1 MAKKKSAEVK
11 APAEKKYMKPSEIVT
26 FGIGLFGVALLTG
39 WMPDYTMT
47 FFADF
52 AFKGQGF
59 DPAKLAAMVSTVF
72 GVAGFVGAVCELV
85 IGILVDRTR
94 TSLGKV
100 KPWVGFG
107 AVPLAI
113 ISMLVFIAP
122 NTNSFMTATIWM
134 FVIYSLYTAISCAV
148 ESPANCFGAL
158 CSPNPSE
165 RSSAISIASFLRS
178 VGQSGGQVVIIVV
191 PLIMKALMGQQQYK
205 NAEGQGIDLIIST
218 AVCAL
223 GMVIFVMIFFA
234 NNEERVPYTTEKVS
248 LLESIKVVFTNKNL
262 LMVSLTKFTGFGRG
276 VYGTVSLY
284 IAVYLLGSKGL
295 KLALMLPMGIGTAV
309 GTLLVNF
316 VLKKFSTKK
325 TYILFCCYGAS
336 ALAILYFVSRGIGF
350 NSTLIVP
357 FLILNFFCGIQHGNT
372 NVTPNIMIA
381 DCIDEMEYKSGKR
394 QEGLAYAGYGLISK
408 IAAACTKGFAPFLV
422 YTWSGYQFSKSA
434 NVAYA
439 TQSDATLNKFLAI
452 YTIIPAIF
460 VILQFVPILFYDMV
474 GEKKERITAALAER
488 RAAAGE
494 TDGEDDDDSNV
505 TQEVIDAVENT
516 EKEMTDDIA
525 E

>member
-1 MAKKKSAEVK
+1 
-11 APAEKKYMKPSEIVT
+11 MKPSEVVT

-52 AFKGQGF
+52 AFKGRGF
-59 DPAKLAAMVSTVF
+59 DPSRLAVAVSTVF
-72 GVAGFVGAVCELV
+72 GVAGFVGAICELI

-94 TSLGKV
+94 TRLGKV

-113 ISMLVFIAP
+113 VAMLVFVAP
-122 NTNSFMTATIWM
+122 NTNSFTVATIWM
-134 FVIYSLYTAISCAV
+134 FVIYSLYTAVSCAV

-158 CSPNPSE
+158 CSPNPGE

-178 VGQSGGQVVIIVV
+178 VGQSGGQVIIIVV
-191 PLIMKALMGQQQYK
+191 PLIMKLLMGQQQYK
-205 NAEGQGIDLIIST
+205 NAEGQGLDLIIST
-218 AVCAL
+218 AICAI

-234 NNEERVPYTTEKVS
+234 NNKERVPYTTEKVS
-248 LLESIKVVFTNKNL
+248 LLESMKLVFTNKNL
-262 LMVSLTKFTGFGRG
+262 LMVSLTKLFGFGRG

-316 VLKKFSTKK
+316 ALKKFSTKK
-325 TYILFCCYGAS
+325 TYILFCVYGAS
-336 ALAILYFVSRGIGF
+336 ALTLLFLVSKGVGF
-350 NSTLIVP
+350 NSHLIIP

-381 DCIDEMEYKSGKR
+381 DCIDEMEYKRGTR
-394 QEGLAYAGYGLISK
+394 QEGLAYAGYGLFSK
-408 IAAACTKGFAPFLV
+408 IASALTKWLAPTLV
-422 YTWSGYQFSKSA
+422 YSWSGYQFSTSQ
-434 NVAYA
+434 NIAYA
-439 TQSDATLNKFLAI
+439 TQTDATLNRFLAI

-460 VILQFVPILFYDMV
+460 VVLQFVPILFYDMV
-474 GEKKERITAALAER
+474 GAKKEKITAALAER
-488 RAAAGE
+488 RAEDAAE
-494 TDGEDDDDSNV
+494 
-505 TQEVIDAVENT
+505 
-516 EKEMTDDIA
+516 A
-525 E
+525 EELPADEARSEEE

>member
-1 MAKKKSAEVK
+1 MKRGFLMAKKKAVAAAQNA

-26 FGIGLFGVALLTG
+26 FGVGLFGVALLTG

-52 AFKGQGF
+52 AFKGKGF
-59 DPAKLAAMVSTVF
+59 DPSHLAALVTSVF
-72 GVAGFVGAVCELV
+72 GVAGFVGAICELV

-94 TSLGKV
+94 TPLGKV

-107 AVPLAI
+107 ALPLAI
-113 ISMLVFIAP
+113 ISMLVFVAP
-122 NTNSFMTATIWM
+122 NTTNFTVASVWM
-134 FVIYSLYTAISCAV
+134 FVIYSLYVAISSAV

-158 CSPNPSE
+158 CSPNPKE

-191 PLIMKALMGQQQYK
+191 PAIMKAIMGSQQYK
-205 NAEGQGIDLIIST
+205 NAEGQGLDLIIST

-223 GMVIFVMIFFA
+223 GMIIFVMIFFA

-248 LLESIKVVFTNKNL
+248 LIESIKVVFTNKNL
-262 LMVSLTKFTGFGRG
+262 LMVSLTKLTGFGRG

-284 IAVYLLGSKGL
+284 IAIYLLGSKGL

-325 TYILFCCYGAS
+325 TYIIFCCYGAS
-336 ALAILYFVSRGIGF
+336 ALAILYFVSKGIGF

-381 DCIDEMEYKSGKR
+381 DCIDEMEYKTGKR
-394 QEGLAYAGYGLISK
+394 QEGLAYAGFGLISK
-408 IAAACTKGFAPFLV
+408 IASAFTKVLSPFLV
-422 YTWSGYQFSKSA
+422 YTWSGYQFSTSQ
-434 NVAYA
+434 NIAYA
-439 TQSDATLNKFLAI
+439 NQSDATLNKFLAI

-474 GEKKERITAALAER
+474 DEKKDRITAALAEK
-488 RAAAGE
+488 RAAE
-494 TDGEDDDDSNV
+494 NTDGNE
-505 TQEVIDAVENT
+505 EET
-516 EKEMTDDIA
+516 EAAPEAAA